1 MPLDRHLTPDFQ
13 QNTQVPRTVNTHT
26 ELTGGPAYPD
36 CKPPPGRSVTKAA
49 HEQGHINEHE
59 HKVQGVGAPDGI
71 GATKG

>member
-1 MPLDRHLTPDFQ
+1 MLNRTFEIIDYFQ
-13 QNTQVPRTVNTHT
+13 PKHWFVENPHTARTKDYIH
-26 ELTGGPAYPD
+26 D
-36 CKPPPGRSVTKAA
+36 KPFFVVKAA